1 MKKTNFNFKS
11 SQIKE
16 VSIDTASAVATQESC
31 SEGIIRSVWNMRV
44 AFKEFVC
51 YGAKYIDLMGGNSEA
66 IESYKNFIKD
76 QFEKKEWIRIKGAMY
91 KKIKATVKFYEL
103 LTDAIHTADSVAI
116 VMGYYEKR
124 HLTLL
129 GLTYGVKD
137 TGDAKKAKK
146 SASTEATETSE
157 STKASTKASDED
169 QMIKFVDFIKGLSP
183 ESLEFLNGYLEEA
196 GYKLTK
202 TA

>member
-1 MKKTNFNFKS
+1 MKN
-11 SQIKE
+11 IKNTKIQL
-16 VSIDTASAVATQESC
+16 VATDTASTIATQESC
-31 SEGIIRSVWNMRV
+31 ATGIILSVKNMRES
-44 AFKEFVC
+44 FKNFVC
-51 YGAKYIDLMGGNSEA
+51 YGAKYIDLMGGNTEA

-76 QFEKKEWIRIKGAMY
+76 QFEKKEWTRVKGAMY
-91 KKIKATVKFYEL
+91 KKIRATVKFYEL

-183 ESLEFLNGYLEEA
+183 ENLEFLNGYLEQA